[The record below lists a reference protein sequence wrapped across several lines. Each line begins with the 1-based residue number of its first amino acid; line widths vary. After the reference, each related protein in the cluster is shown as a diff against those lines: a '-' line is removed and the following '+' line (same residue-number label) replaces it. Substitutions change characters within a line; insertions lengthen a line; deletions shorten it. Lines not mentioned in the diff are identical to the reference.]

1 MKSKPLIT
9 IATVTYNAEATLA
22 RTLKSVAAQD
32 YPRVEHLI
40 VDGRSKDGT
49 LLLIQRYVEQ
59 NTNEEIPHNIRLI
72 CEHDN
77 GLYDA
82 MNKAIQ
88 LATGDY
94 IVFLN
99 AGDKLK
105 TPQTLTRLVESME
118 WIKGDRANPAIVYGE
133 TDLVD
138 DEGRFIR
145 HRRLSAPEKLTWRS
159 FLSGMLVCHQSFYVR
174 TDLARTEPYNLKYRF
189 SADYDWCIRLMKKAA
204 KRKLPIVNSRLV
216 LTDYLNEG
224 LTTKNHR
231 KSLVE
236 RLRLMAHHYGWP
248 AAVAQ
253 HLWFLLRALIKR

>member
-1 MKSKPLIT
+1 MKNKPLIT
-9 IATVTYNAEATLA
+9 VATVTYNAEATLA
-22 RTLKSVAAQD
+22 RTFKSVAMQD
-32 YPRVEHLI
+32 YPRIEHLI
-40 VDGRSKDGT
+40 VDGRSRDNT
-49 LLLIQRYVEQ
+49 LLLVQRYVEQ
-59 NTNEEIPHNIRLI
+59 NTMEAVPHNIRLV

-99 AGDKLK
+99 AGDTLK
-105 TPQTLTRLVESME
+105 TPQTISLLVEQMD
-118 WIKGDRANPAIVYGE
+118 WIKGDHANPAILYGE

-138 DEGRFIR
+138 NDGNFIR
-145 HRRLSAPEKLTWRS
+145 HRRLSAPEKLTWES
-159 FLSGMLVCHQSFYVR
+159 FLDGMLVCHQSFYVR
-174 TDLARTEPYNLKYRF
+174 TDLARTQPYNLKYRF
-189 SADYDWCIRLMKKAA
+189 SADYDWCIRLMKIAA
-204 KRKLPIVNSRLV
+204 KRKLPIVNSHLV

-236 RLRLMAHHYGWP
+236 RLCLMAQHYGWP
-248 AAVAQ
+248 AAVTQ
-253 HLWFLLRALIKR
+253 HLWFLLRAVIKR